1 MSIELE
7 HEHESEYR
15 HEPGLAKAILGGRVT
30 AASVTRLSVSRDGD
44 SVSDDSTSTSSGFC
58 ALRMMESHSA
68 ESAAVSTCH
77 NSEAEPQLVVRRQP
91 FIWAESIVCSE
102 LLFRLSDVA
111 RRGRACSCVCRV

>member
-91 FIWAESIVCSE
+91 FVHLGRINYLFGIV
-102 LLFRLSDVA
+102 VPPQ
-111 RRGRACSCVCRV
+111 